1 MNGCVFC
8 KIINKEIPAKI
19 VYEDGEILGFCDSNP
34 QSPVHILIV
43 PKKHI
48 EDLTKIDEGDITL
61 IGKIFGA
68 IKKIAEEKHLES
80 GFRVVINTKE
90 SAGQSVF
97 HIHFHLM
104 SGRNFHW
111 PPG

>member
-1 MNGCVFC
+1 MDRCVFC
-8 KIINKEIPAKI
+8 KIARKEVPAKI
-19 VYEDGEILGFCDSNP
+19 IYEDEEIIGFHDINP
-34 QSPVHILIV
+34 QAPTHILVI

-48 EDLTKIDEGDITL
+48 EDLTKIEDEDIL
-61 IGKIFGA
+61 LLGKIMGV
-68 IKKIAEEKHLES
+68 IKKIAEEKHLEN
-80 GFRVVINTKE
+80 GFRIVINTKE

-97 HIHFHLM
+97 HIHFHLL